1 MTISQNTQ
9 ITFVID
15 ATSYFAMGSYG
26 KIMIGDKAFEYYN
39 SKNIQDYIIIPW
51 TEIEYIACGV
61 IFNKYIT
68 RFSIFTKKNG
78 YFSFSCKDNKKLLR
92 QIREYIGNDKIVKSD
107 TFFGSVK
114 KGIKRIFGK

>member
-68 RFSIFTKKNG
+68 RFSIFTKKKWI
-78 YFSFSCKDNKKLLR
+78 FSFSCKDNKK
-92 QIREYIGNDKIVKSD
+92 V
-107 TFFGSVK
+107 
-114 KGIKRIFGK
+114 IKTD